1 MSNLVVGQIQGLAAN
16 GNVVTIPSG
25 HIIKQ
30 AGSVLQVQQTVL
42 SARLTYGSV
51 TSFTNIVGLSVS
63 ITPKFAS
70 SKILV
75 MCSVIA
81 SVSGSTTITFKITR
95 NGTDIGIGDTGRSAR
110 CGWRIENSNTAWA
123 DTGHYQFLD
132 SPGTTSAL
140 TYQAMV
146 LPYADGRSVAI
157 NNSWNGGSTDDS
169 TGISTITVME
179 IAQ

>member
-1 MSNLVVGQIQGLAAN
+1 MSNLVVGQIQGLASN
-16 GNVVTIPSG
+16 GNVITIPSG
-25 HIIKQ
+25 HTLIQ
-30 AGSVLQVQQTVL
+30 PGSVLQVQQTVL
-42 SARLTYGSV
+42 SARQTYGSV
-51 TSFTNIVGLSVS
+51 TSFTNISGLAVS
-63 ITPKFAS
+63 ITPRLAS
-70 SKILV
+70 SRILV

-95 NGTDIGIGDTGRSAR
+95 NGTDIGLGDAGRGGR

-132 SPGTTSAL
+132 SPATTSAL

-157 NNSWNGGSTDDS
+157 NNSWNGGLTDDS
-169 TGISTITVME
+169 NGISTITVME